1 MKKFHNFIASL
12 QF

>member
-1 MKKFHNFIASL
+1 MTWPVKIASL